1 MHTLGILGLLLLF
14 GHASALGEGTER
26 SSLALA
32 SRAFIT
38 LCDKDKSG
46 TVNGAELAD
55 CMDALVEA
63 GSDKLNSRSSP
74 TLFLRAVDVNEDGEV
89 SMAEYEAM
97 LEEVRRR
104 RGGGEGGEGEHA
116 AATFTARDGTTR
128 KLSRR
133 EFEEMA
139 RHRPEVPDLGMEKE
153 KRRTLEELAKEDPEL
168 AKFIAVVRWTM
179 DSLRTRGSVIG
190 ELVQATSLPAG
201 GSNFRDKGDGED
213 KTTQGIDWS
222 ALTHADF
229 WIEFSTTESNGHRA
243 YFEAYL
249 ERNPAI
255 YRRPYLALKGAWEL
269 NEQGKRVRELPLPR
283 PRLSRRP
290 VPHGQINDD
299 EGEFVWAAMLPVFGI
314 IMLAI
319 YSLRGFISEWMHV
332 REIKR
337 ELAKNKKND

>member
-1 MHTLGILGLLLLF
+1 MFTLAVLLILFGLLDAAH
-14 GHASALGEGTER
+14 GDVR
-26 SSLALA
+26 SSIALA
-32 SRAFIT
+32 SRAFVT

-63 GSDKLNSRSSP
+63 GSDKLNSKSSP
-74 TLFLRAVDVNEDGEV
+74 SLFLRAIDANEDGEV
-89 SMAEYEAM
+89 SAAEYEAT
-97 LEEVRRR
+97 LVEVRR
-104 RGGGEGGEGEHA
+104 RGGGGGGEGEGEH

-139 RHRPEVPDLGMEKE
+139 RHKPEVPDLGTEKE

-179 DSLRTRGSVIG
+179 DSLRTRGTVIG
-190 ELVQATSLPAG
+190 ELVQAKSLPAG
-201 GSNFRDKGDGED
+201 GSNFRDKGEGED
-213 KTTQGIDWS
+213 EEKTTSTIDWS

-229 WIEFSTTESNGHRA
+229 WIEFSTTDSNGHRA

-269 NEQGKRVRELPLPR
+269 NERGKRVRELPLPR

-290 VPHGQINDD
+290 VPHGQINED

-314 IMLAI
+314 IMLAV
-319 YSLRGFISEWMHV
+319 YSLRGFFSEWMHV
-332 REIKR
+332 KEIKR

>member
-1 MHTLGILGLLLLF
+1 MHTLGILGLLLF

-38 LCDKDKSG
+38 LCDKDKNG

-89 SMAEYEAM
+89 STAEYEAM
-97 LEEVRRR
+97 LEKVRR
-104 RGGGEGGEGEHA
+104 RGGGGGGGEGEH

-128 KLSRR
+128 KLSRH

-139 RHRPEVPDLGMEKE
+139 RHRPEVPDLGLEKE

-179 DSLRTRGSVIG
+179 TL
-190 ELVQATSLPAG
+190 
-201 GSNFRDKGDGED
+201 
-213 KTTQGIDWS
+213 
-222 ALTHADF
+222 
-229 WIEFSTTESNGHRA
+229 
-243 YFEAYL
+243 
-249 ERNPAI
+249 
-255 YRRPYLALKGAWEL
+255 
-269 NEQGKRVRELPLPR
+269 
-283 PRLSRRP
+283 
-290 VPHGQINDD
+290 
-299 EGEFVWAAMLPVFGI
+299 
-314 IMLAI
+314 
-319 YSLRGFISEWMHV
+319 
-332 REIKR
+332 
-337 ELAKNKKND
+337 